1 MPDGRIGA
9 PGCFLERRL
18 SSSSRHYENP
28 ATGWGFFLAQFPE
41 TPPEL
46 PRPASYAGSMNDD
59 CEAYKFTKAPF
70 SARQVDR
77 KTAQMMVEAAAAHLR
92 CQQTLAKSVLLN
104 GRIFFREKFSED
116 KQ

>member
-1 MPDGRIGA
+1 MLPGA
-9 PGCFLERRL
+9 SAFVQKQTLRKP
-18 SSSSRHYENP
+18 RH
-28 ATGWGFFLAQFPE
+28 GLGFSLHNSQKLRHSF
-41 TPPEL
+41 
-46 PRPASYAGSMNDD
+46 PRPASYAGGMNDD

-77 KTAQMMVEAAAAHLR
+77 KTAQMIVEAAAAHLR